1 MPDQSPQFELDPY
14 LDLVDQTQP
23 EKLEGKV
30 DEVVG
35 FLVKAH
41 NPGLQ
46 IGSNCKIINPV
57 TGESTPAE
65 AVGFKGEKILIMPL
79 GDVRGIGPQCRVVPT
94 TDQPTV
100 PVGKALLGRTV
111 DGMGIPI
118 DGLGP
123 ISWDK
128 KVALHKPPIN
138 PLERR
143 RIDGA
148 LDVGIRAIN
157 GILTAGKG
165 QRLAI
170 LSGSGVGKSVL
181 LGMMARNTTA
191 DVNVIALIGERGRE
205 VKEFIERDLGEE
217 GRKRSIVIAATSD
230 QSPLVRI
237 RGAFLATAIAE
248 FFREEGKDVLLMM
261 DSVTRFAM
269 AQREIGLAVGE
280 PPTTKGYPPS
290 VFSYLPKLLERAG
303 NSASEGSLTGFYTV
317 LVEAD
322 DPLDPIG
329 DAVRSIVD
337 GHILLDREIASQGHY
352 PAIDVLRSK
361 SRVMV
366 DVTSDTHQENAKR
379 LIQTLSVYKEA
390 EDLINIGAYVKGS
403 NPNIDYA
410 LKKIDE
416 INGFLRQ
423 GIVESSLLLE
433 SEAMLEQMF
442 TDHPDAKPAHSA
454 A

>member
-1 MPDQSPQFELDPY
+1 MFDIKPY
-14 LDLVDQTQP
+14 IDLMEKTQP
-23 EKLEGKV
+23 EKVEGKV

-35 FLVKAH
+35 FLIKAH
-41 NPGLQ
+41 NPGLR
-46 IGSNCKIINPV
+46 IGDSCSIINPKTDEV
-57 TGESTPAE
+57 LPGE
-65 AVGFKGEKILIMPL
+65 AVGFKDDKILVMPL
-79 GDVRGIGPQCRVVPT
+79 GEIRGIGPQSRIIPT
-94 TDQPTV
+94 TDQPTIY
-100 PVGKALLGRTV
+100 VGEELLGRTI
-111 DGMGIPI
+111 DGMGNPI

-123 ISWDK
+123 IDAIT
-128 KVALHKPPIN
+128 KVPLFKSPIN
-138 PLERR
+138 PLQRR

-148 LDVGIRAIN
+148 LDVGIKALN
-157 GILTAGKG
+157 GVLTAGKG

-191 DVNVIALIGERGRE
+191 DINVIGLIGERGRE
-205 VKEFIERDLGEE
+205 VREFIERDLGVE

-237 RGAFLATAIAE
+237 RGAFLTTAIAE
-248 FFREEGKDVLLMM
+248 HFREEGKDVLLMM

-290 VFSYLPKLLERAG
+290 VFGYLPKLLERAG
-303 NSASEGSLTGFYTV
+303 NSASKGSLTGFYTV

-337 GHILLDREIASQGHY
+337 GHILLDREIAARGHY

-366 DVTSDTHQENAKR
+366 DVTSQSHQENATR
-379 LIQTLSVYKEA
+379 LIQTLSTYKEA

-410 LKKIDE
+410 IKKIDA
-416 INGFLRQ
+416 INDFLKQ
-423 GIVESSLLLE
+423 NITESALLLE
-433 SEAMLEQMF
+433 CEAMLEQMF
-442 TDHPDAKPAHSA
+442 QDHPQNSSKEVEHPAA
-454 A
+454 

>member
-1 MPDQSPQFELDPY
+1 MFDIDPY
-14 LDLVDQTQP
+14 IELIDKTQT
-23 EKLEGKV
+23 EKVEGKV
-30 DEVVG
+30 DEVIG
-35 FLVKAH
+35 FLIKAH
-41 NPGLQ
+41 NPGLR
-46 IGSNCKIINPV
+46 IGSSCNIIDSN
-57 TGESTPAE
+57 TNESIPGE
-65 AVGFKGEKILIMPL
+65 AVGFKDEKILVMPL
-79 GDVRGIGPQCRVVPT
+79 ADIRGIGPQSRIVPT
-94 TDQPTV
+94 TDQPFV
-100 PVGKALLGRTV
+100 PVGKSLLGRTI
-111 DGMGIPI
+111 DGLGKPI

-123 ISWDK
+123 IEAEEK
-128 KVALHKPPIN
+128 MALYREPIN
-138 PLERR
+138 PLLRR
-143 RIDGA
+143 RIDSS
-148 LDVGIRAIN
+148 LDVGIKALN
-157 GILTAGKG
+157 GVLTAGKG

-217 GRKRSIVIAATSD
+217 GRKRSIVVAVTSD
-230 QSPLVRI
+230 RSPLVRI

-248 FFREEGKDVLLMM
+248 YFREKGKDVLLMM

-290 VFSYLPKLLERAG
+290 VFAYLPKLLERAG
-303 NSASEGSLTGFYTV
+303 NSDSMGSLTGFYTV
-317 LVEAD
+317 LVEGD

-337 GHILLDREIASQGHY
+337 GHILLDREIAAQGHY

-366 DVTSDTHQENAKR
+366 DVASTPHQENAKR
-379 LIQTLSVYKEA
+379 LIQTLSTYKEA

-403 NPNIDYA
+403 NSKIDYSI
-410 LKKIDE
+410 KKIDE
-416 INGFLRQ
+416 INGFLQQ
-423 GIVESSLLLE
+423 GIFESALLLE

-442 TDHPDAKPAHSA
+442 LDYPS
-454 A
+454 

>member
-1 MPDQSPQFELDPY
+1 MFSLDPY
-14 LDLVDQTQP
+14 I
-23 EKLEGKV
+23 EKVSKIRAEKVEGNI

-35 FLVKAH
+35 FLIKAH

-46 IGSNCKIINPV
+46 VGSSCMIVNSETEEAIP
-57 TGESTPAE
+57 GEV
-65 AVGFKGEKILIMPL
+65 VGFKGNHVYVMAL
-79 GDVRGIGPQCRVVPT
+79 GDIRGVGPRSRVVPT
-94 TDQPTV
+94 SGR
-100 PVGKALLGRTV
+100 PVVSVGDALLGRTI
-111 DGMGIPI
+111 DGMGVPI
-118 DGLGP
+118 DGKGK
-123 ISWDK
+123 IDTDE
-128 KVALHKPPIN
+128 KVPLYADPIN
-138 PLERR
+138 PLHRR
-143 RIDGA
+143 RIDSP
-148 LDVGIRAIN
+148 LDVGIRSIN

-165 QRLAI
+165 QRLGI

-191 DVNVIALIGERGRE
+191 DINVIALIGERGRE
-205 VKEFIERDLGEE
+205 VKEFIEKDLGEE
-217 GRKRSIVIAATSD
+217 GMKRSVVIAATSD
-230 QSPLVRI
+230 QSPLVRL
-237 RGAFLATAIAE
+237 RGAYQATAVAE
-248 FFREEGKDVLLMM
+248 YFREKGKDVLLMM

-290 VFSYLPKLLERAG
+290 VFGLLPKLLERAG
-303 NSASEGSLTGFYTV
+303 NSSSRGSLTGFYTV

-337 GHILLDREIASQGHY
+337 GHILLDREIAARGHY

-366 DVTSDTHQENAKR
+366 DVTSPSHQLNARK
-379 LIQTLSVYKEA
+379 LIKTLAVYKEA

-410 LKKIDE
+410 LKKINE
-416 INGFLRQ
+416 INDYLQQ
-423 GIVESSLLLE
+423 GMGERTLLLE
-433 SEAMLEQMF
+433 CEARLEQMF
-442 TDHPDAKPAHSA
+442 QDRTPEMERSETMTA
-454 A
+454 

>member
-1 MPDQSPQFELDPY
+1 MFDIKPYIELME
-14 LDLVDQTQP
+14 QTQP
-23 EKLEGKV
+23 EKVEGKV

-35 FLVKAH
+35 FLIKAH
-41 NPGLQ
+41 NPGLR
-46 IGSNCKIINPV
+46 IGSSCSIVNP
-57 TGESTPAE
+57 STNEIVPGE
-65 AVGFKGEKILIMPL
+65 AVGFKDDKILVMPL
-79 GDVRGIGPQCRVVPT
+79 GEIRGIGPQSRIVPT

-100 PVGKALLGRTV
+100 TVGDALLGRTI
-111 DGMGIPI
+111 DGMGNPI
-118 DGLGP
+118 DGLGS
-123 ISWDK
+123 IDAIT
-128 KVALHKPPIN
+128 KVPLYKEPIN
-138 PLERR
+138 PLQRR
-143 RIDGA
+143 RIDSP
-148 LDVGIRAIN
+148 LDVGIKAIN
-157 GILTAGKG
+157 GVLTAGKG

-191 DVNVIALIGERGRE
+191 DVNIIGLIGERGRE

-248 FFREEGKDVLLMM
+248 YFREQGKDVLLMM

-290 VFSYLPKLLERAG
+290 VFAYLPKLLERAG
-303 NSASEGSLTGFYTV
+303 NSASKGSLTGFYTV

-337 GHILLDREIASQGHY
+337 GHILLDREIAARGHY

-366 DVTSDTHQENAKR
+366 DVTSPTHQENSRR
-379 LIQTLSVYKEA
+379 LIQTLSTYKEA

-410 LKKIDE
+410 IKKIDE

-423 GIVESSLLLE
+423 GILDSALLLE
-433 SEAMLEQMF
+433 CEAMLEQMF
-442 TDHPDAKPAHSA
+442 QDHPQGNSNQNQFEQPAA
-454 A
+454 

>member
-1 MPDQSPQFELDPY
+1 LFSLDPY
-14 LDLVDQTQP
+14 I
-23 EKLEGKV
+23 EKISKIRAEKVEGNI

-35 FLVKAH
+35 FLIKAH

-46 IGSNCKIINPV
+46 VGSSCMIVNSETEEAIP
-57 TGESTPAE
+57 GEV
-65 AVGFKGEKILIMPL
+65 VGFKGNHVYVMAL
-79 GDVRGIGPQCRVVPT
+79 GDIRGVGPRSRVVPT
-94 TDQPTV
+94 SGR
-100 PVGKALLGRTV
+100 PVVSVGDALLGRTI
-111 DGMGIPI
+111 DGMGVPI
-118 DGLGP
+118 DGKGK
-123 ISWDK
+123 IDTDE
-128 KVALHKPPIN
+128 KVPLYADPIN
-138 PLERR
+138 PLHRR
-143 RIDGA
+143 RIDSP
-148 LDVGIRAIN
+148 LDVGIRSIN

-165 QRLAI
+165 QRLGI

-191 DVNVIALIGERGRE
+191 DINVIALIGERGRE
-205 VKEFIERDLGEE
+205 VKEFIEKDLGEE
-217 GRKRSIVIAATSD
+217 GMKRSVVIAATSD
-230 QSPLVRI
+230 QSPLVRL
-237 RGAFLATAIAE
+237 RGAYHATAVAE
-248 FFREEGKDVLLMM
+248 YFREKGKDVLLMM

-290 VFSYLPKLLERAG
+290 VFGLLPKLLERAG
-303 NSASEGSLTGFYTV
+303 NSSSRGSLTGFYTV

-337 GHILLDREIASQGHY
+337 GHILLDREIAARGHY

-366 DVTSDTHQENAKR
+366 DVTSPSHQLNARK
-379 LIQTLSVYKEA
+379 LIKTLAIYNEA

-410 LKKIDE
+410 LKKINE
-416 INGFLRQ
+416 INDYLQQ
-423 GIVESSLLLE
+423 GMGERTLLLE
-433 SEAMLEQMF
+433 CEARLEQMF
-442 TDHPDAKPAHSA
+442 QDRTPEMERAETMTA
-454 A
+454 

>member
-1 MPDQSPQFELDPY
+1 LFSLEPY
-14 LDLVDQTQP
+14 IDRIQNHRAI
-23 EKLEGKV
+23 KIEGKV
-30 DEVVG
+30 EEVTGFLIKAYNPGLQVGASCSIVGSDSSQSMPGEVVG
-35 FLVKAH
+35 F
-41 NPGLQ
+41 
-46 IGSNCKIINPV
+46 
-57 TGESTPAE
+57 
-65 AVGFKGEKILIMPL
+65 KGNQVYVMAL
-79 GDVRGIGPQCRVVPT
+79 GDIRGIGPRSRVVPSAGKP
-94 TDQPTV
+94 QV
-100 PVGKALLGRTV
+100 PVGHRLLGRAV
-111 DGMGIPI
+111 NGMGDPI

-123 ISWDK
+123 VDTDEK
-128 KVALHKPPIN
+128 FPLYAEPIN

-143 RIDGA
+143 RISA
-148 LDVGIRAIN
+148 PLDVGIRAIN

-165 QRLAI
+165 QRLGI

-205 VKEFIERDLGEE
+205 VKEFIEKDLGKE
-217 GRKRSIVIAATSD
+217 GMKRSVVVAATSD
-230 QSPLVRI
+230 QSPLVRL
-237 RGAFLATAIAE
+237 RGAYLATAIAE
-248 FFREEGKDVLLMM
+248 YFREKGKDVLLMM

-290 VFSYLPKLLERAG
+290 VFGLLPKLLERAG
-303 NSASEGSLTGFYTV
+303 NSSSRGSLTGFYTV

-337 GHILLDREIASQGHY
+337 GHILLDREIAAQGHY
-352 PAIDVLRSK
+352 PSIDVLRSK

-366 DVTSDTHQENAKR
+366 DVTSPTHQLSARK
-379 LIQTLSVYKEA
+379 LIKTLAVYKEA

-410 LKKIDE
+410 LKKIGE
-416 INGFLRQ
+416 INEFLQ
-423 GIVESSLLLE
+423 QSIQESTRLLE
-433 SEAMLEQMF
+433 CEARLEQMF
-442 TDHPDAKPAHSA
+442 QDRSEPDAKPKSGKG
-454 A
+454 

>member
-1 MPDQSPQFELDPY
+1 MFDIDPY
-14 LDLVDQTQP
+14 INIIEKTQP
-23 EKLEGKV
+23 EKIEGKV
-30 DEVVG
+30 EEVVG
-35 FLVKAH
+35 FLIKAH
-41 NPGLQ
+41 NPGLS
-46 IGSNCKIINPV
+46 IGSNCNIVNPLS
-57 TGESTPAE
+57 GEVIPGE
-65 AVGFKGEKILIMPL
+65 AVGFKDDKILVMPL
-79 GDVRGIGPQCRVVPT
+79 GNVRGIGPHSRIVPT
-94 TDQPTV
+94 TDQPYI
-100 PVGKALLGRTV
+100 PVGYGLLGRSI
-111 DGMGIPI
+111 DGTGQPI

-123 ISWDK
+123 ISSEK
-128 KVALHKPPIN
+128 KVKLHKDPIN
-138 PLERR
+138 PLLRR
-143 RIDGA
+143 RIDSA

-157 GILTAGKG
+157 GVLTPGKG

-181 LGMMARNTTA
+181 LGMMARNTAA
-191 DVNVIALIGERGRE
+191 DVNVIGLIGERGRE
-205 VKEFIERDLGEE
+205 VKEFIEKDLGPE
-217 GRKRSIVIAATSD
+217 GMKRSIVIAATSD

-248 FFREEGKDVLLMM
+248 YFREEGKDVLLMM

-290 VFSYLPKLLERAG
+290 VFAYLPKLLERAG
-303 NSASEGSLTGFYTV
+303 NSDSKGSLTGFYTV

-337 GHILLDREIASQGHY
+337 GHILLDREIAAQGHY

-366 DVTSDTHQENAKR
+366 DVASQPHQKSAR
-379 LIQTLSVYKEA
+379 QLIQTLSTYKEA

-403 NPNIDYA
+403 NPKIDYSIS
-410 LKKIDE
+410 KIDE
-416 INGFLRQ
+416 INSFLRQ
-423 GIVESSLLLE
+423 GIYESSLLLE
-433 SEAMLEQMF
+433 SEAMMEQMF
-442 TDHPDAKPAHSA
+442 ADSPLDKPQALA
-454 A
+454 G

>member
-1 MPDQSPQFELDPY
+1 MFTLDPY
-14 LDLVDQTQP
+14 IEQISSHRV
-23 EKLEGKV
+23 EKVEGKV
-30 DEVVG
+30 VEVTG
-35 FLVKAH
+35 FLIKAH

-46 IGSNCKIINPV
+46 VGSSCLIVNSETN
-57 TGESTPAE
+57 GSTPGE
-65 AVGFKGEKILIMPL
+65 VVGFKGEQVYVMAL
-79 GDVRGIGPQCRVVPT
+79 GDIRGIGPRSRVVPSSGKPQVAVG
-94 TDQPTV
+94 DQ
-100 PVGKALLGRTV
+100 LLGRAV
-111 DGMGIPI
+111 NGMGQPLDGKGEI
-118 DGLGP
+118 DT
-123 ISWDK
+123 DK
-128 KVALHKPPIN
+128 KVPLYAEPIN
-138 PLERR
+138 PLHRR
-143 RIDGA
+143 RIDSP

-165 QRLAI
+165 QRLGI

-205 VKEFIERDLGEE
+205 VKEFIEKDLGEE
-217 GRKRSIVIAATSD
+217 GMKRSVVIAATSD
-230 QSPLVRI
+230 QSPLVRL
-237 RGAFLATAIAE
+237 RGAYLATAIAE
-248 FFREEGKDVLLMM
+248 YFREKGKDVLLMM

-290 VFSYLPKLLERAG
+290 VFGLLPKLLERAG
-303 NSASEGSLTGFYTV
+303 NSSSSGSLTGFYTV

-337 GHILLDREIASQGHY
+337 GHILLDREIAAQGHY

-366 DVTSDTHQENAKR
+366 DVAAQTHQLNARK
-379 LIQTLSVYKEA
+379 LIKTLAVYKEA

-410 LKKIDE
+410 LRKIDD
-416 INGFLRQ
+416 INGFLQ
-423 GIVESSLLLE
+423 QSMDESTLLLE
-433 SEAMLEQMF
+433 CEARLEQMF
-442 TDHPDAKPAHSA
+442 QDMGSA
-454 A
+454 DQQQEPKSA